1 MFKREKESFNLFCC
15 HFHDVF
21 LLTLYRPLKNVVSV
35 TSYSYPVVMVV
46 LYYFQLSVVGVFV
59 QLFLDKLL
67 VPLPAGFT
75 EFSHSG
81 PAGKKKKLI

>member
-1 MFKREKESFNLFCC
+1 MFKTEKESFNLFCC

-35 TSYSYPVVMVV
+35 TSYSYPVVVV

-75 EFSHSG
+75 ECSNPG

>member
-1 MFKREKESFNLFCC
+1 MFNTEEESFNLFCC

-21 LLTLYRPLKNVVSV
+21 LLTLYKPLKNVVSV
-35 TSYSYPVVMVV
+35 TSYSYPVVVV

-59 QLFLDKLL
+59 QLFLDKPL

-75 EFSHSG
+75 EFSNPG

>member
-1 MFKREKESFNLFCC
+1 MFNTEKESFDLFCC

-35 TSYSYPVVMVV
+35 TSYSYPVVVV
-46 LYYFQLSVVGVFV
+46 PYYFQLSVVGVFV
-59 QLFLDKLL
+59 QLFLDKPL

-75 EFSHSG
+75 EFSNPGG